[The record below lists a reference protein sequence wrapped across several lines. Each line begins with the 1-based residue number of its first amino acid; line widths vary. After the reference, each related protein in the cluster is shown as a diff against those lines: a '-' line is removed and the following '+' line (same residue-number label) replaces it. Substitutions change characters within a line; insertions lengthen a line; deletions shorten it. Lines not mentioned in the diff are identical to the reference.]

1 MKMASLPVVITGAQI
16 EIFWNNLQYKE
27 VADISFTVGYDEQEL
42 YGIDSQYCQEICG
55 GKISVTGQV
64 NGFRLK
70 LSNGLQA
77 KNLRSLFSDVSASP
91 YVSLRVSDRS
101 TKEDLIFIPQCKID
115 SETYSIPSRGTVKLN
130 FSFKGMVPFFP
141 LDRS

>member
-1 MKMASLPVVITGAQI
+1 MASLPVVITSAKI
-16 EIFWNNLQYKE
+16 EIFWNNLIYKE
-27 VADISFTVGYDEQEL
+27 VADISFTVD
-42 YGIDSQYCQEICG
+42 YGEEEIYGVDSQYAQEIAG
-55 GKISVTGQV
+55 GKITVSGQV

-77 KNLRSLFSDVSASP
+77 KNLRSLFSDVTASP

-101 TKEDLIFIPQCKID
+101 TSEDLIFIPMCKIS
-115 SETYSIPSRGTVKLN
+115 SETYSIPNRGTVKLN
-130 FSFKGMVPFFP
+130 FSFKGIVPFFP

>member
-1 MKMASLPVVITGAQI
+1 MAVPVVITGAHI

-27 VADISFTVGYDEQEL
+27 VADITFTVDYSEEEI
-42 YGIDSQYCQEICG
+42 YGIDSQYAQEIAG
-55 GKISVTGQV
+55 GKITVNGQV

-77 KNLRSLFSDVSASP
+77 KNLRSLFSDVTGSP
-91 YVSLRVSDRS
+91 YVSLRVSDRATS
-101 TKEDLIFIPQCKID
+101 EYLIFIPMCKIS
-115 SETYSIPSRGTVKLN
+115 SETYSIPNRGTVKLN
-130 FSFKGMVPFFP
+130 FSFKGVVPFFP

>member
-1 MKMASLPVVITGAQI
+1 MASLPVTITGAHI

-27 VADISFTVGYDEQEL
+27 VADVTFTVDYGEEEI
-42 YGIDSQYCQEICG
+42 YGIDSPYAQEIAG
-55 GKISVTGQV
+55 GKVTVSGQI

-91 YVSLRVSDRS
+91 YVSLRISDRS
-101 TKEDLIFIPQCKID
+101 TSEDLIYLPQTKIS
-115 SETYSIPSRGTVKLN
+115 SETYTFPNKGTVKLN
-130 FSFKGMVPFFP
+130 FNFKAIIAFFP

>member
-1 MKMASLPVVITGAQI
+1 MASLPVVITGAQI

-27 VADISFTVGYDEQEL
+27 IADITFTVDYGEEEIF
-42 YGIDSQYCQEICG
+42 GIDSPYAQEIAG
-55 GKISVTGQV
+55 GRITVSGQV

-77 KNLRSLFSDVSASP
+77 KNLRSLFSDVSSSP
-91 YVSLRVSDRS
+91 YVSLRASDRS
-101 TKEDLIFIPQCKID
+101 TKEDLIFIPMCKIS
-115 SETYSIPSRGTVKLN
+115 SETYSIPNRGTVKLN
-130 FSFKGMVPFFP
+130 FSFKGMVPYFP

>member
-1 MKMASLPVVITGAQI
+1 MASLPVVITSAKV

-27 VADISFTVGYDEQEL
+27 VADVSFTVDYGEEEI
-42 YGIDSQYCQEICG
+42 YGIDSQYAQEIAG
-55 GKISVTGQV
+55 GRISVSGQV
-64 NGFRLK
+64 NGFRLR

-77 KNLRSLFSDVSASP
+77 KNLRSLFSDVTASP
-91 YVSLRVSDRS
+91 YVSLRISDRQTS
-101 TKEDLIFIPQCKID
+101 EDLIFIPQCKIN
-115 SETYSIPSRGTVKLN
+115 SETYSIPNKGTVKLN